1 MTLSRWLAATLPQ
14 VWSWPNRTGSTTITY
29 IAPLKKFVMVVDAPG
44 VKPQTPG
51 QSMGV
56 SHLCGLI
63 RRCASLLTSADLS
76 LASDEFR
83 YQILLSL
90 VCFCVG
96 SDLVSSAGTPL
107 HY

>member
-1 MTLSRWLAATLPQ
+1 MTPQ

-63 RRCASLLTSADLS
+63 RRCASLLTSADLIWRWPLTNFDIRS
-76 LASDEFR
+76 CCRLSAFASG
-83 YQILLSL
+83 QA
-90 VCFCVG
+90 
-96 SDLVSSAGTPL
+96 SSPL
-107 HY
+107 PLRC

>member
-1 MTLSRWLAATLPQ
+1 MIPQ

-63 RRCASLLTSADLS
+63 RRCASLLMSADFVLLLCRWS
-76 LASDEFR
+76 LLTIRD
-83 YQILLSL
+83 QILLTL

-96 SDLVSSAGTPL
+96 SDLFPL
-107 HY
+107 PLR

>member
-1 MTLSRWLAATLPQ
+1 MMTDQLLPMTTLSRWLAAMIAQ

-56 SHLCGLI
+56 SHRMGVVCG
-63 RRCASLLTSADLS
+63 SLLL
-76 LASDEFR
+76 
-83 YQILLSL
+83 
-90 VCFCVG
+90 C
-96 SDLVSSAGTPL
+96 
-107 HY
+107 